1 MKNKIKVEVE
11 VSTDRTLTIVGCHTR
26 WDVGTKSRLVKEI
39 LGRSFPP
46 NMTNEERYAEYA
58 AEYGVTWQT
67 IHNWVK
73 FFGHICHVSQYA
85 LDGTLLISPT
95 VVKGKK
101 NIANTFLQL
110 RKLHAQLE
118 ELRDSVEV
126 SPYTG
131 MSAKQARRNTQ
142 REAGDTAVE
151 SD

>member
-11 VSTDRTLTIVGCHTR
+11 VSTSRTLTLVGCHTR

-39 LGRSFPP
+39 LERSFSAG
-46 NMTNEERYAEYA
+46 MTNQEKYAEYA
-58 AEYGVTWQT
+58 AEYNVTWQT

-101 NIANTFLQL
+101 NIANTFLRLKKIQSQL
-110 RKLHAQLE
+110 T
-118 ELRDSVEV
+118 ELKDDVEI

-131 MSAKQARRNTQ
+131 MSAAQARRDTQ
-142 REAGDTAVE
+142 GEAGDTAIS